1 MTSDDTNNLLDIPEF
16 LRRNPTIKKAT
27 EAYEKTDTL
36 DKEKDDQI
44 NEGTRNPTSFA
55 A

>member
-1 MTSDDTNNLLDIPEF
+1 MTNNKNMLDIPEF
-16 LRRNPTIKKAT
+16 LRRHPTIKEAT

-36 DKEKDDQI
+36 DKEKDKQI
-44 NEGTRNPTSFA
+44 NEGTRNQTSFA

>member
-1 MTSDDTNNLLDIPEF
+1 MMDKQTNSLLDIPEF

-36 DKEKDDQI
+36 NKEKDKQI
-44 NEGTRNPTSFA
+44 NEGTRNQTSFA

>member
-1 MTSDDTNNLLDIPEF
+1 MDNKESLLDIPEF

-36 DKEKDDQI
+36 DKEKDEQI
-44 NEGTRNPTSFA
+44 NEGTRNTTSFA